1 MCLCSR
7 WEKCV
12 VKEKMGKKICRVM
25 GWVLAAL
32 MGVASAAALFASFSW
47 ISVEDSAMLP
57 TLQPGQHVL
66 IRKICLQD
74 VSKGDLV
81 FCKQEF
87 FEAGTA
93 EYRIRRVCR
102 ITEQEVELGC
112 DQKLVRKPESEETLK
127 RDAIIGKVIGNY
139 G

>member
-1 MCLCSR
+1 M
-7 WEKCV
+7 
-12 VKEKMGKKICRVM
+12 
-25 GWVLAAL
+25 
-32 MGVASAAALFASFSW
+32 
-47 ISVEDSAMLP
+47 
-57 TLQPGQHVL
+57 

-93 EYRIRRVCR
+93 EYRIRRVYR